1 MLYDPSINIDKNA
14 LSKLKSL
21 PGRFHIVVNKAHFE
35 FFFKEEKKDWLY
47 IFLDNSPFKD
57 VTVKNKFSRWSW
69 QNLFDGHMLC
79 VKDPMHFTHEGKGL
93 RAGWFFGTR
102 EEDFCKYLADIIKKI
117 AKIYSIPNSHIV
129 VYGSSASATAAMSIV
144 RHIKRSISVSI
155 NPQFLSTHIAY
166 PKENFEE
173 VTGMQFDDPELADR
187 FDNAKMIKSK
197 TNYNILVIN
206 CISKMDYRPVLN
218 LCNDLGVN
226 PVKGITHKDNLVLWV
241 YEAYG
246 NPDPHIYWDSRTVF
260 KALNLLIT
268 SIADSKND
276 EEVDKYVEDTKKY
289 YDVFGDFWFDASDAM
304 RKSEMRYVDA
314 LLNSSKPSDWE
325 KAFKI
330 CESYVKF
337 EYSGAMTRLGRMYR
351 DGIYVK
357 KDSTKAT
364 RLLIA
369 AAKGGDPVGGNW
381 LVDMLISDT
390 SADIRKE
397 AYGAYLKLA
406 EKGNEDA
413 KGIIARMYLR
423 GIHVKKD
430 MNIAIDWLRKA
441 NEWDASWVRFKLAQI
456 LIERGL
462 PEDQDEAYSIFAEFA
477 KKGNK
482 EAIAVMEKRERSLA
496 EKNVEQRT

>member
-1 MLYDPSINIDKNA
+1 M
-14 LSKLKSL
+14 
-21 PGRFHIVVNKAHFE
+21 
-35 FFFKEEKKDWLY
+35 
-47 IFLDNSPFKD
+47 
-57 VTVKNKFSRWSW
+57 
-69 QNLFDGHMLC
+69 
-79 VKDPMHFTHEGKGL
+79 
-93 RAGWFFGTR
+93 
-102 EEDFCKYLADIIKKI
+102 
-117 AKIYSIPNSHIV
+117 
-129 VYGSSASATAAMSIV
+129 
-144 RHIKRSISVSI
+144 
-155 NPQFLSTHIAY
+155 
-166 PKENFEE
+166 
-173 VTGMQFDDPELADR
+173 TGIQFDDPDLADR
-187 FDNAKMIKSK
+187 FGTSNMIKSK
-197 TNYNILVIN
+197 TNLNILVGN
-206 CISKMDYRPVLN
+206 CISKVDYKPILD
-218 LCNDLGVN
+218 LCNDMGFV
-226 PVKGITHKDNLVLWV
+226 PFKGLTHKDNLVVWIH
-241 YEAYG
+241 EAFG
-246 NPDPHIYWDSRTVF
+246 NPDPYTAWDSKTVF
-260 KALNLLIT
+260 EALNLLIT
-268 SIADSKND
+268 SVADSKND
-276 EEVDKYVEDTKKY
+276 MELDKYIKANKKY
-289 YDVFGDFWFDASDAM
+289 YDVFGDFWFDTFNAM

-314 LLNSSKPSDWE
+314 LLNSSKPSDWK

-330 CESYVKF
+330 CESYAKL